1 MFFER
6 DLEGLR
12 GRESEQITKRCS
24 AGAAPGSEQCDLF
37 REFLGDATA
46 ALHKSWRE
54 RERMLFED
62 TGLRPQH
69 TVYP

>member
-1 MFFER
+1 MTLSGLSIVLTKMFFER

-37 REFLGDATA
+37 REFLGDVTA

-54 RERMLFED
+54 RERGD
-62 TGLRPQH
+62 A
-69 TVYP
+69 V